1 MSESGFS
8 SIFTVQ
14 NAKVP
19 DIYFISLL
27 KINRY
32 AITENK
38 KTMYLHNSICNM
50 TSELLYRFH
59 WNLDFRWYLIHV
71 KYLYNCRH
79 NINLYCM
86 SCSTK
91 IYFLWN
97 VVHHHHWCSL
107 IHLSIHYN
115 KTLICNLRHFI
126 RCITCA
132 SMYTS

>member
-38 KTMYLHNSICNM
+38 KTMYLHNSICACLMPSN
-50 TSELLYRFH
+50 TIE
-59 WNLDFRWYLIHV
+59 I
-71 KYLYNCRH
+71 
-79 NINLYCM
+79 
-86 SCSTK
+86 
-91 IYFLWN
+91 
-97 VVHHHHWCSL
+97 
-107 IHLSIHYN
+107 
-115 KTLICNLRHFI
+115 
-126 RCITCA
+126 
-132 SMYTS
+132 